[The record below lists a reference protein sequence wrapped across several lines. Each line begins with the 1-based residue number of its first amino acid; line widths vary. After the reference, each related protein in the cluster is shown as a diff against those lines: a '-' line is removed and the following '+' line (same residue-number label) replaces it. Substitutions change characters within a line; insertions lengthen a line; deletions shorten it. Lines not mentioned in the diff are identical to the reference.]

1 MAQRKFTAPY
11 IIRDGMLSVWHDD
24 SEGTTFGAY
33 PEPTRWLRNI
43 KVDDLLVALNI
54 TSIGKLDYAFS
65 RLSGCDDIERLRRF
79 CDEQGIAY
87 EYAVEA

>member
-1 MAQRKFTAPY
+1 MARRKITAPY

-24 SEGTTFGAY
+24 SEGSTYGSY

-54 TSIGKLDYAFS
+54 TSIGKLDYALS
-65 RLSGCDDIERLRRF
+65 RLPGRDDIERLRRF
-79 CDEQGIAY
+79 CNEQGIAY
-87 EYAVEA
+87 EYTVEV